1 MKIESNSAQILV
13 RDNKG
18 SSGVNINSALSGYA
32 ADLWFWGGA
41 AYLCKH
47 KDDQFLRVL
56 VVPSAEWLKDI
67 KDGGYEVVGL
77 LSDLS
82 NAKGQP

>member
-1 MKIESNSAQILV
+1 MNIESKSVQILV

-18 SSGVNINSALSGYA
+18 SSGVNINSALAGYA

-41 AYLCKH
+41 AYLCKR

-56 VVPSAEWLKDI
+56 VVPSSEWLQDI
-67 KDGGYEVVGL
+67 KDAGYEVVGL
-77 LSDLS
+77 LSELA
-82 NAKGQP
+82 NTQV